1 MLNIQTYKKVE
12 SLDEAYELNKKKANR
27 IIGGMMW
34 MRMGETRIQ
43 TAKNGWKNKK
53 YICLR
58 KVQLSF
64 TPDK

>member
-43 TAKNGWKNKK
+43 TA
-53 YICLR
+53 IDL
-58 KVQLSF
+58 
-64 TPDK
+64 